1 MTMTQFKKLLL
12 AGAAGIALMA
22 GPAFAN
28 DPAGSS
34 AGTDIA
40 PPAATGDVQID
51 GAIDTNGAAGADSI
65 AQLESLGYT
74 DVEPV
79 DAQGDAAAEGE
90 ALFTA
95 TNADGER
102 VNVRLDTESGTVI
115 SEDAAY

>member
-1 MTMTQFKKLLL
+1 MTQFKKLLL
-12 AGAAGIALMA
+12 AGAAGVALMA

-34 AGTDIA
+34 AGTEIS
-40 PPAATGDVQID
+40 PPAATGNVQMD
-51 GAIDTNGAAGADSI
+51 GAIDTSSADSV
-65 AQLESLGYT
+65 ARLEALGYT

-90 ALFTA
+90 AHFTA
-95 TNADGER
+95 TNADGQR
-102 VNVRLDTESGTVI
+102 VNVRFDTENGTVI

>member
-1 MTMTQFKKLLL
+1 MTQFKKLLL
-12 AGAAGIALMA
+12 AGAAGVALMA

-34 AGTDIA
+34 AGTEIS
-40 PPAATGDVQID
+40 PPAATGDVQMD
-51 GAIDTNGAAGADSI
+51 GAIDTGAAGADSV
-65 AQLESLGYT
+65 APLEALGYT

-90 ALFTA
+90 AHFTA

-115 SEDAAY
+115 GEDAAY